1 MSLGRAL
8 AVGLL
13 GLNGHLVEV
22 EADIGGGLP
31 AFVLLGLPDAAL
43 NEARERI
50 RSAARNTG
58 VPLSAR
64 RITVNLVPAT
74 IHKRGS
80 GYDLAIIIAALTAAG
95 DIHPPPEVLYLAELG
110 LDGSLRPVPGV
121 LPSVMAA
128 VAAGI
133 HTIVVAAENHAEA
146 ALVPGTSIRSY
157 SHLSPLLLDFG
168 ADPLSV
174 NPPMYRHQPGTTT
187 NNTRRPNADSAIL
200 PEPDL
205 SDVAGQP
212 QARLA
217 LEIAAAGNHHLLLTG
232 PPGAGKTMLAE
243 RLPSLLPDLTDTQA
257 METTAVHSLAAG
269 AGALSRLI
277 RRPPFESPHH
287 SASMAAIIGGGAGIP
302 RPGSASR
309 ANHGILFLDE
319 APEFTAR
326 TLDAL
331 RQPLESGRLTLHRA
345 GGTATYPARFQLVM
359 AANPCPCGRNVGKG
373 TECTCTPMARRRY
386 LARLSGPLLDRMDM
400 QLFVPRVDI
409 AHLANTT
416 AAEDSATV
424 ARRVQ
429 QARHR
434 QHQRLARY
442 RLTSNAQVPGS
453 ILRREL
459 ALPTDILTPLTR
471 GAELYR
477 LSARGYDRVLRIAWT
492 IADLNDH
499 ARPTREDLDIALQLR
514 QHGKGDIG

>member
-50 RSAARNTG
+50 RSAARNSG

-64 RITVNLVPAT
+64 RITVNLIPAT

-80 GYDLAIIIAALTAAG
+80 GYDLAIIVAALTAAG
-95 DIHPPPEVLYLAELG
+95 DIHPPPDVLYLAELG
-110 LDGSLRPVPGV
+110 LDGSLRPVPGI

-128 VAAGI
+128 VATGI
-133 HTIVVAAENHAEA
+133 RTIVVAAQNHAEA
-146 ALVPGTSIRSY
+146 ALVPGANIRSY
-157 SHLSPLLLDFG
+157 QHLSPLLLDFG

-174 NPPMYRHQPGTTT
+174 NPPTHRHQNPETT
-187 NNTRRPNADSAIL
+187 NRTNNMDTGML

-205 SDVAGQP
+205 CDVAGQP
-212 QARLA
+212 QGRLA
-217 LEIAAAGNHHLLLTG
+217 LEIAAAGAHHLLLTG

-243 RLPSLLPDLTDTQA
+243 RLPSLLPDLSDKQA
-257 METTAVHSLAAG
+257 METTAVHSLASG
-269 AGALSRLI
+269 AGALNKLI

-302 RPGSASR
+302 RPGAASR

-331 RQPLESGRLTLHRA
+331 RQPLESGTLTLHRA

-359 AANPCPCGRNVGKG
+359 AANPCPCGRNLGKG

-386 LARLSGPLLDRMDM
+386 HARLSGPLLDRIDM
-400 QLFVPRVDI
+400 QLFVPRLDT
-409 AHLANTT
+409 AHLATT
-416 AAEDSATV
+416 TPSENSASV
-424 ARRVQ
+424 ALRVQ
-429 QARHR
+429 DARLR
-434 QHQRLARY
+434 QHQRLAPY
-442 RLTSNAQVPGS
+442 RLTTNAQVPGS
-453 ILRREL
+453 ILRHEL
-459 ALPTDILTPLTR
+459 ALPPDTLAPLTR
-471 GAELYR
+471 GAEHYR

-492 IADLNDH
+492 IADLAEH
-499 ARPTREDLDIALQLR
+499 ARPTRGDLDIALQLR